1 MIGNPY
7 GGFTIFFTGFSGS
20 GKSTTGNLLLK
31 TLEDRL
37 SQPVTMLDGDE
48 IRQHL
53 SAELGFSQ
61 RDRNMNVRRIGYVA
75 SLITKHGGI
84 AICAPIAPYRETR
97 REVREMVE
105 KYGGFIEVHMAT
117 PLEECERRDVKGLYA
132 KARSGEII
140 QFTGISDPYE
150 VPTNAELSI
159 DTSGITPEKSC
170 EMVVDKLTQLGYVQ
184 KDD

>member
-1 MIGNPY
+1 MIGNLY
-7 GGFTIFFTGFSGS
+7 RGFTIFFTGFSGS
-20 GKSTTGNLLLK
+20 GKSTTGNLLVK

-132 KARSGEII
+132 KARRGEIPN
-140 QFTGISDPYE
+140 FTGIDSPYE
-150 VPTNAELSI
+150 EPQSPEIILNAGH
-159 DTSGITPEKSC
+159 DTLEACADK
-170 EMVVDKLTQLGYVQ
+170 VVEYL
-184 KDD
+184 

>member
-1 MIGNPY
+1 MIGSQY
-7 GGFTIFFTGFSGS
+7 EGFTIFFTGFSGS
-20 GKSTTGNLLLK
+20 GKSTTGNLLVE
-31 TLEDRL
+31 TLEDSL
-37 SQPVTMLDGDE
+37 GQPVTMLDGDD

-61 RDRNMNVRRIGYVA
+61 RNRNINVRRIGYVA

-84 AICAPIAPYRETR
+84 AICAPIAPYRKTR
-97 REVREMVE
+97 LEVREMVE

-117 PLEECERRDVKGLYA
+117 SLEECERRDVKGLYA
-132 KARSGEII
+132 KARSGEIT

-150 VPTNAELSI
+150 NPNNAELSI

-170 EMVVDKLTQLGYVQ
+170 EMVVNKLIHLGYV
-184 KDD
+184 KNSD